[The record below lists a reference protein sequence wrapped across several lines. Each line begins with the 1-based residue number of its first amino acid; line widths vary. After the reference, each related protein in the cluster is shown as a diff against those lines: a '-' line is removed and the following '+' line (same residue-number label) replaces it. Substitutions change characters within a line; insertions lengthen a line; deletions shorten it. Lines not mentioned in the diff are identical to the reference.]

1 MGGDCFYYIINFVN
15 RETQKVFKFVLSI
28 ISDRKGLFFWTFVR
42 FISAILPLLTIYL
55 YSLVIKQLELK
66 LDFGAVITT
75 ILLTFIV
82 RLVDNYLR
90 LLSITRLEKVI
101 SDIGFDIHNFFLS
114 DLESES
120 KEDRHAAVQAIRNF
134 SDASSVTLNLIKQP
148 GIDSIVSFLIIP
160 VILFMV
166 DFPSFVITLAYVSIY
181 FLIDTYT
188 TQRYSELKDIQNSKT
203 EAYYAK
209 LQDSNDFDLEQ
220 TSFTRHFSR
229 LCKWSFIEWF
239 SLQNSAV
246 FFYCLNLF
254 YLVYAIYDG
263 QHDISHLILVMGYI
277 TQTQTFLNSFSNIKD
292 SLTDMNVGLKHLAKN
307 QSISSV
313 NLEDLI

>member
-1 MGGDCFYYIINFVN
+1 VN

-28 ISDRKGLFFWTFVR
+28 ISDRRGLFFWTFIR
-42 FISAILPLLTIYL
+42 FLSAILPLLSIYL
-55 YSLVIKQLELK
+55 YSLIIKQLELK
-66 LDFGAVITT
+66 LAFNTVITT
-75 ILLTFIV
+75 IILTFIV

-101 SDIGFDIHNFFLS
+101 SDISFDIHNFFLT

-120 KEDRHAAVQAIRNF
+120 REDRHAAVQAIRNF

-148 GIDSIVSFLIIP
+148 GVDSIVSFLIIP
-160 VILFMV
+160 VILFIV
-166 DFPSFVITLAYVSIY
+166 DFPSFVITIAYVSIY

-188 TQRYSELKDIQNSKT
+188 TQRYSDLKDIQNSKT

-220 TSFTRHFSR
+220 TSFTRHFNR
-229 LCKWSFIEWF
+229 LCKWSFVEWF
-239 SLQNSAV
+239 SLQNTAV

-254 YLVYAIYDG
+254 YLVYAIYAG
-263 QHDISHLILVMGYI
+263 YQDISHLILVMGYA
-277 TQTQTFLNSFSNIKD
+277 TQTQTFLNSFSQIKD